1 MKKGLLKILGI
12 ALAFVMCFSAFGCNN
27 TASAE
32 ASSFVSVDINPS
44 IELTL
49 DGNDKVLSVR
59 GTDEDGQVLLYGE
72 TSLVGLDVEAAIE
85 KITEL
90 AVELGY
96 LSEENKVVNTSVSA
110 KTKELADKVR
120 NKVNAKITATVGD
133 FEVTIDEEQ
142 AYSLIRQFE
151 QFKADYHE
159 YADTI
164 NIEQFKLALS
174 ASETGEVT
182 LEAAI
187 EMDAKEL
194 IKIISDAHKA
204 LKDYATEEYL
214 KAKQK
219 AEAEFNNNIG
229 DIVDGIYENIEGLHL
244 IPGLDVDKYGDLMG
258 SVRQLEG
265 IVKSFKF
272 EKVIN
277 YELTTNEVDALVT
290 ALGLSDSI
298 ALQNADGKVTLG
310 SVYGY
315 LDKTLKNLPET
326 DAETVK
332 TNIEGIIAGIE
343 ENAKTYVEQAINAHK
358 EQIETLLGNVQIEG
372 VDLTDGITEEEVKL
386 IIDHFKAQAQ
396 ELINTIETHI
406 KNIPGAKEAI
416 ELAKNFKDHHG
427 YNNHKVDMEDAIN
440 SAKTAA
446 EQKLQELKNA
456 RRPAPAN

>member
-1 MKKGLLKILGI
+1 MKKGLLKILGLTL
-12 ALAFVMCFSAFGCNN
+12 ALVMCFSAFGCNN

-85 KITEL
+85 KITFL

-96 LSEENKVVNTSVSA
+96 LSEDNKVVNTSVSA
-110 KTKELADKVR
+110 KTKAIADKVR
-120 NKVNAKITATVGD
+120 DKVNAKITATVGD
-133 FEVTIDEEQ
+133 FNVTIDEEQ
-142 AYSLIRQFE
+142 AYSLKRQFE
-151 QFKADYHE
+151 QFKADYSE
-159 YADTI
+159 YADSIT
-164 NIEQFKLALS
+164 IEQFKLALS

-214 KAKQK
+214 KAKHK
-219 AEAEFNNNIG
+219 AEADFNNNISG
-229 DIVDGIYENIEGLHL
+229 IVDGIYGNKDFGLHL
-244 IPGLDVDKYGDLMG
+244 IPGLDVGKYGDVMG

-298 ALQNADGKVTLG
+298 PLQNADGKVTLG

-332 TNIEGIIAGIE
+332 TNIEDVIAGIE
-343 ENAKTYVEQAINAHK
+343 ANAKTYVEQAINAHK
-358 EQIETLLGNVQIEG
+358 AQIETLLGNVQIQG
-372 VDLTDGITEEEVKL
+372 VDLTDGASEEEVKL

-396 ELINTIETHI
+396 TLLETIEAHI
-406 KNIPGAKEAI
+406 PKEI
-416 ELAKNFKDHHG
+416 RHLVEQAKNFKDKADYQEHHG
-427 YNNHKVDMEDAIN
+427 KMEDAIN
-440 SAKTAA
+440 AAKETAQ
-446 EQKLQELKNA
+446 QKLQDLKNA
-456 RRPAPAN
+456 RRPAPVN

>member
-1 MKKGLLKILGI
+1 MKKGLLKILGLTL
-12 ALAFVMCFSAFGCNN
+12 ALVMCFSAFGCNN

-85 KITEL
+85 KITFL

-96 LSEENKVVNTSVSA
+96 LSEDNKVVNTSVSA
-110 KTKELADKVR
+110 KTKAFADKVR

-133 FEVTIDEEQ
+133 FNVTIDEEQ
-142 AYSLIRQFE
+142 AYSLKRQFE
-151 QFKADYHE
+151 QFKTDYPE
-159 YADTI
+159 YADSIT
-164 NIEQFKLALS
+164 IEQFKLALS
-174 ASETGEVT
+174 ASETGEVS

-214 KAKQK
+214 KAKHK
-219 AEAEFNNNIG
+219 AEADFNNNIS
-229 DIVDGIYENIEGLHL
+229 DIVDGIYEGIEGLRL
-244 IPGLDVDKYGDLMG
+244 ILGSQVEKYGDVMG

-277 YELTTNEVDALVT
+277 YELTTNEVNALKE

-298 ALQNADGKVTLG
+298 PLQNADGKVTLG

-332 TNIEGIIAGIE
+332 TNIESIIAGIE
-343 ENAKTYVEQAINAHK
+343 ANAKTYVEQAINAHK
-358 EQIETLLGNVQIEG
+358 AQIETLLGNVQIQG
-372 VDLTDGITEEEVKL
+372 VDLTDGVSKEEVKL

-396 ELINTIETHI
+396 TLLETIEAHI
-406 KNIPGAKEAI
+406 KNIPGAKKAI
-416 ELAKNFKDHHG
+416 ELAKNLKDHHG
-427 YNNHKVDMEDAIN
+427 YNNHKGDMEDAIN
-440 SAKTAA
+440 AAKEIAQ
-446 EQKLQELKNA
+446 QKLQDLKNA